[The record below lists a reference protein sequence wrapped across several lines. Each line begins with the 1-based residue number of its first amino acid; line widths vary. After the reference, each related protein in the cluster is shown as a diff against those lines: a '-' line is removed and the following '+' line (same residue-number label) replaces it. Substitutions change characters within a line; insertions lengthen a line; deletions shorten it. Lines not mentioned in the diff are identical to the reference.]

1 MYTYFWVIL
10 IFSFDFPTLWLEKI
24 YTYTIYYVWCV
35 CVCVEIHI
43 SKTSKTIYI
52 VRFDPEHLSSVKIA
66 LGS

>member
-10 IFSFDFPTLWLEKI
+10 IFSFDFPTLWLEKNI
-24 YTYTIYYVWCV
+24 YLYYILCMV